1 MDVSASTIQSQGDG
15 DKSKESVYRCV
26 KFTCFGARV
35 SLPSLSALRAFEAA
49 ARLGSFKAAAEAL
62 HLSPT
67 AVSHHVRGLE
77 EQLGVSLF
85 VRRTRAIAPTEA
97 GLQLSQAATR
107 AFSELETAVAT
118 LRDNEKRLTVS
129 ATPAFATLW
138 LAPRIDAFEKRYPD
152 LRVRLLSSTET
163 VDMTRDREV
172 DIAIR
177 YSAGPT
183 DADEGDVL
191 VRESVAAFASPAYLA
206 AGMSIETAD
215 RLATRWPA
223 SRLAPIDW
231 PAWQAQA
238 GVGPL
243 DDTKL
248 RTFAHEQEVV
258 QAALAGKGI
267 ALVSE
272 LLVRDMVDR
281 GWLVAWRPDIR
292 VPGHAYRLITGPLNR
307 HTRRV
312 QRFTSWLK
320 DALADD

>member
-1 MDVSASTIQSQGDG
+1 MKYI
-15 DKSKESVYRCV
+15 YRE
-26 KFTCFGARV
+26 APV

-67 AVSHHVRGLE
+67 AVSHHIRGLE
-77 EQLGVSLF
+77 AQLGVSLF
-85 VRRTRAIAPTEA
+85 VRRTRAIAATEA

-118 LRDNEKRLTVS
+118 LRDRETQLTVS

-152 LRVRLLSSTET
+152 LRIRLLSSTEP
-163 VDMTRDREV
+163 VDMTRERDV

-177 YSAGPT
+177 YSPALPE
-183 DADEGDVL
+183 ADDGDVL
-191 VRESVAAFASPAYLA
+191 VHEWVGAFASPAYLA
-206 AGMSIETAD
+206 AGVPIERAD
-215 RLATRWPA
+215 RLAARWPA

-231 PAWQAQA
+231 ATWQARA

-243 DDTKL
+243 DEAKL

-258 QAALAGKGI
+258 QAALAGKGV

-272 LLVRDMVDR
+272 LLVADMVAR

-292 VPGHAYRLITGPLNR
+292 VPGHAYRLITGALNR
-307 HTRRV
+307 RTRGV
-312 QRFTSWLK
+312 QRFTAWLQE
-320 DALADD
+320 ALADD